1 MLARLFPFFISKV
14 IYLGQYP
21 LCLFIAF
28 YFFFHKVFPIEKL
41 RTKHSCAIEKKTKKK
56 STNVATAKAG
66 FSWIW
71 QWIQAT
77 SLYCLYLC
85 FLSFIA
91 FSSQRQLDKISAHL
105 TTFITSEPSVPPA
118 RRDRSSLEL
127 LAASCQLKASLF
139 LRVSGSLVLG
149 ERALSCTVSA
159 LDSARGDA
167 LRWKSHV

>member
-1 MLARLFPFFISKV
+1 MFIYCLLFLFPQAFPNLKAKNKAQLCYWTENKEE
-14 IYLGQYP
+14 IYKCSDCYGW
-21 LCLFIAF
+21 
-28 YFFFHKVFPIEKL
+28 
-41 RTKHSCAIEKKTKKK
+41 
-56 STNVATAKAG
+56 

-71 QWIQAT
+71 RWIQAAP
-77 SLYCLYLC
+77 LYCLYLS

-91 FSSQRQLDKISAHL
+91 LSSRRQPGKISARL
-105 TTFITSEPSVPPA
+105 TTFMTSEPSVPPA
-118 RRDRSSLEL
+118 RRDRSFLEL